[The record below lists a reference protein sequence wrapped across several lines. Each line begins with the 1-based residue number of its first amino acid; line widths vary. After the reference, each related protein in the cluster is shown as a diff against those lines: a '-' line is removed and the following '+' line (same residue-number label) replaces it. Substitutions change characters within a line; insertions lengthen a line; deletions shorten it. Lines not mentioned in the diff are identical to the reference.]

1 MQVSNSISSLYF
13 TITYNPYYFIMPN
26 LLADF
31 FLQDTAQ
38 HYFKP
43 SIDIKE
49 IG

>member
-26 LLADF
+26 LADF